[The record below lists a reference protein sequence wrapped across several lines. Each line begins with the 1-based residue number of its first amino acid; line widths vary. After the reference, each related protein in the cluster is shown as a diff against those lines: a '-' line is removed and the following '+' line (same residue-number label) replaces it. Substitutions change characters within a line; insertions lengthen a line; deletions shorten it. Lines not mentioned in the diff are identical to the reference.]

1 MLITSYAICEA
12 DVTDM
17 YDASRARVF
26 FFVFF
31 GEITS
36 KKKDLGLM
44 LLLFCVRVTDWMMCA
59 CSDWMSCRRSLLAI
73 APGCIYK
80 GEEVHVFPHSSG
92 AV

>member
-1 MLITSYAICEA
+1 MLFVKLMLLICMTHHA
-12 DVTDM
+12 H
-17 YDASRARVF
+17 AF
-26 FFVFF
+26 FCFVLFV

-44 LLLFCVRVTDWMMCA
+44 LLFFCVHVTDWMMCA

-80 GEEVHVFPHSSG
+80 GEEVHVFP
-92 AV
+92 V